1 VKFIYTYPEL
11 CTGCRMCALACSLKK
26 HGECNPKHA
35 AIYVARDEF
44 ERWEY
49 PIVCMQCEDPVCEA
63 VCPQNAYTVEDGV
76 VIHDEERCIG
86 CRLCATLCPNAAIN
100 TMGTKILKCDQCGG
114 DPECVT
120 RVREVLHHGCHQV
133 HGGDSGAGAEATRYG
148 EPVEERVT
156 VGS

>member
-1 VKFIYTYPEL
+1 MKYLYTYPEL

-63 VCPQNAYTVEDGV
+63 VCPQNAYTVEEGV
-76 VIHDEERCIG
+76 VVHDEERCIG

-100 TMGTKILKCDQCGG
+100 TMGTKVLKCDLCGG
-114 DPECVT
+114 DPECVKFCST
-120 RVREVLHHGCHQV
+120 E
-133 HGGDSGAGAEATRYG
+133 AIKYMEETAELEQRRHTFIHKLRSATD
-148 EPVEERVT
+148 
-156 VGS
+156 

>member
-1 VKFIYTYPEL
+1 
-11 CTGCRMCALACSLKK
+11 MCALACSLKK
-26 HGECNPKHA
+26 NGECNPKHA

-63 VCPQNAYTVEDGV
+63 VCPQNAYTVVEGV
-76 VIHDEERCIG
+76 VVHDEDKCIG

-114 DPECVT
+114 DPECVKFCST
-120 RVREVLHHGCHQV
+120 EAIKYLEETAELEARRHELV
-133 HGGDSGAGAEATRYG
+133 HRLRAGQ
-148 EPVEERVT
+148 
-156 VGS
+156 